1 MKIYHFRRDRVREF
15 REELI
20 KGIIEVAQNTGL
32 SLNECIY
39 EAKKMLR
46 EQMKEHYRKQLENQ
60 LFKGW

>member
-1 MKIYHFRRDRVREF
+1 MDKF

-32 SLNECIY
+32 SVKQCIM

-46 EQMKEHYRKQLENQ
+46 EQMKEQYKKQLETQ
-60 LFKGW
+60 MFKGW

>member
-1 MKIYHFRRDRVREF
+1 MREF

-39 EAKKMLR
+39 TAKEMLKKQKK
-46 EQMKEHYRKQLENQ
+46 EQYIKQLENQ
-60 LFKGW
+60 MFKGW

>member
-1 MKIYHFRRDRVREF
+1 MDKF

-32 SLNECIY
+32 SVNQCIM
-39 EAKKMLR
+39 EAMEMLKKQEK
-46 EQMKEHYRKQLENQ
+46 EQYIKQLENQ

>member
-39 EAKKMLR
+39 TAKEMLKKQKK
-46 EQMKEHYRKQLENQ
+46 EQYIKQLENQ
-60 LFKGW
+60 MFKGW

>member
-1 MKIYHFRRDRVREF
+1 MKEF

-32 SLNECIY
+32 TLNQCVY
-39 EAKKMLR
+39 EAKEMLK
-46 EQMKEHYRKQLENQ
+46 EQMKEHHRKQLENQ